1 MLMKTLI
8 VLLFVSILWS
18 CAATRHT
25 TVPADVQNEVMRL
38 VEDRDYRVLFGRQ
51 FLTPD
56 GVYLLNGESGML
68 TVSGN
73 VLVYASFPSDQQVML
88 RIRDYRLS
96 LTKKGEVEITPE
108 MTGGE
113 LHDTLSQLGAKL
125 IVETLRDLEHIQP
138 QKQDDAL
145 SCYAAKIDKAEA
157 KLDFNLSAEVLER
170 KIRAFNPYP
179 ATYFMYEG
187 ERFKVLKAE
196 ALDGASGRVPGSLI
210 PNDTGLLIECNL
222 GMLLITE
229 IQRQG
234 KKAMTTEELLRG
246 FSFKEETI
254 LE

>member
-96 LTKKGEVEITPE
+96 LTKKGEVEITFSVEEYKNYPVNY
-108 MTGGE
+108 
-113 LHDTLSQLGAKL
+113 KL
-125 IVETLRDLEHIQP
+125 KIYSP
-138 QKQDDAL
+138 QKL
-145 SCYAAKIDKAEA
+145 ELTMDK
-157 KLDFNLSAEVLER
+157 L
-170 KIRAFNPYP
+170 
-179 ATYFMYEG
+179 TYQG
-187 ERFKVLKAE
+187 EIV
-196 ALDGASGRVPGSLI
+196 
-210 PNDTGLLIECNL
+210 TY
-222 GMLLITE
+222 M
-229 IQRQG
+229 
-234 KKAMTTEELLRG
+234 
-246 FSFKEETI
+246 
-254 LE
+254 